1 MPRRVPGEKEGKDDI
16 MSFNGAV
23 VEALRGSM
31 FRVKCDNGLDVLA
44 TISGRMRKN
53 YIRILPGDKV
63 TVEVSA
69 YDPSRGRITYRS
81 K

>member
-1 MPRRVPGEKEGKDDI
+1 MNDAGAEGKDDK
-16 MSFNGAV
+16 MDFHGV
-23 VEALRGSM
+23 VQEALRGSM
-31 FRVKCDNGLDVLA
+31 FKVKCDNGMEVLA

-63 TVEVSA
+63 TIEVSA
-69 YDPSRGRITYRS
+69 YDPSKGRITYRS